1 MAVQKRTSLKEIAA
15 LTGFSITTISLVL
28 NGRAAEFNISKE
40 TRDLILDV
48 AKQHNY
54 QPNLHARSLRN
65 RTADI
70 VGLIVPT
77 LCNRFFSEMAE
88 RFENLARSDHKMALI
103 TVTHYEPAKEI
114 ETIRY
119 FISQNVDCVF
129 VANPMALEDLSGQ
142 CCGAGIRHIVLDS
155 QESLRQT
162 VTTNNFEAA
171 LELTRMLLAS
181 MRAAG
186 RDGRI
191 YFVGG
196 MLEHNVT
203 QHRLAGFK
211 AALNEQ
217 KTAAFSNDQFI
228 GTNFTE
234 DAGYRR
240 IRDLFCSNS
249 DIGGIFLNSLLPFDG
264 LIRFFPEA
272 PDACRQVH
280 YGIFDYHPVMSLLVD
295 LHVLIVKQ
303 DPEAM
308 IQKAYEMFVAGE
320 GGEAGGLTHYIPYQ
334 IILTRAMKQY
344 FPDYP
349 VRSVTMS

>member
-28 NGRAAEFNISKE
+28 NGRADEFNISKV
-40 TRDLILDV
+40 TRDLILNV

-77 LCNRFFSEMAE
+77 LYSRFFSEMAE
-88 RFENLARSDHKMALI
+88 RFESLARSDHKTALI
-103 TVTHYEPAKEI
+103 TVTHHKAAEEI
-114 ETIRY
+114 ETVRY

-129 VANPMALEDLSGQ
+129 VANPMALEDLSGL
-142 CCGAGIRHIVLDS
+142 CSGAGIRHIVLDS

-196 MLEHNVT
+196 MPGHNVT

-217 KTAAFSNDQFI
+217 KTATFSDDQFI
-228 GTNFTE
+228 TTNFTK
-234 DAGYRR
+234 DAAYRE
-240 IRDLFCSNS
+240 IRDLFCSNG

-272 PDACRQVH
+272 PAACRQVH
-280 YGIFDYHPVMSLLVD
+280 YGVFDYHPVMTLLVD

-308 IQKAYEMFVAGE
+308 IQKAYEMFAAGL
-320 GGEAGGLTHYIPYQ
+320 GGEARGLTHYIPYR
-334 IILTRAMKQY
+334 IILTPAMKQY
-344 FPDYP
+344 CPAYP
-349 VRSVTMS
+349 VQSVTMS